1 MKISIFGTGYVGLV
15 TGVCLSHIGHE
26 VTCIDIDKEK
36 IEKMKKGISPMYE
49 PGLDELMATNINE
62 RRLHFTTDCK
72 KGLEN
77 AEVIY
82 IAVGTPQRSD
92 GSADLKYIEQVAL
105 NIAKNLINDAVIV
118 VKSTVPVG
126 TNNYVKSVIEAN
138 LIKNVHI
145 SMVSNPEFLRE
156 GSAIHD
162 SLKGDRIVIGTEGRD
177 AADIMQSVNQA
188 FNIPIFKTD
197 IKSAEMIKYAS
208 NAFLAT
214 KISFINEISTI
225 CEKLDANIEQ
235 VAEGMGLDQRIGPQ
249 FLKAGIGYG
258 GSCFPKDTQALVQM
272 AGNIQHDFDLLKSVI
287 DINNKQKSYLIEKAN
302 QTLGSL
308 KNKNIGIL
316 GLSFKPNTDDMRE
329 AASIVIIQQLIKE
342 GMNIKVYDPIAME
355 NAREV
360 LPSQVKYVNSIDQ
373 AIQDTDLVFI
383 VTEWDEIRNYPL
395 EKYTH
400 FMKEAIIFD
409 GRNCYDL
416 EIVKQFEI
424 DYYSVGRPSIIKEK
438 ILI

>member
-105 NIAKNLINDAVIV
+105 NIAKNLTNDAVIV

-162 SLKGDRIVIGTEGRD
+162 SLKGDRIVIGTEERD

>member
-1 MKISIFGTGYVGLV
+1 M
-15 TGVCLSHIGHE
+15 H
-26 VTCIDIDKEK
+26 
-36 IEKMKKGISPMYE
+36 
-49 PGLDELMATNINE
+49 
-62 RRLHFTTDCK
+62 
-72 KGLEN
+72 
-77 AEVIY
+77 
-82 IAVGTPQRSD
+82 
-92 GSADLKYIEQVAL
+92 L
-105 NIAKNLINDAVIV
+105 NLLYNND
-118 VKSTVPVG
+118 
-126 TNNYVKSVIEAN
+126 
-138 LIKNVHI
+138 
-145 SMVSNPEFLRE
+145 
-156 GSAIHD
+156 
-162 SLKGDRIVIGTEGRD
+162 
-177 AADIMQSVNQA
+177 
-188 FNIPIFKTD
+188 
-197 IKSAEMIKYAS
+197 
-208 NAFLAT
+208 
-214 KISFINEISTI
+214 
-225 CEKLDANIEQ
+225 
-235 VAEGMGLDQRIGPQ
+235 
-249 FLKAGIGYG
+249 
-258 GSCFPKDTQALVQM
+258 
-272 AGNIQHDFDLLKSVI
+272 VI

>member
-36 IEKMKKGISPMYE
+36 IEKLKKGISPMYE
-49 PGLDELMATNINE
+49 PGLDELMAKNINE

-105 NIAKNLINDAVIV
+105 NIAKNLTNDAVIV

-162 SLKGDRIVIGTEGRD
+162 SLKGDRIVIGTEERD